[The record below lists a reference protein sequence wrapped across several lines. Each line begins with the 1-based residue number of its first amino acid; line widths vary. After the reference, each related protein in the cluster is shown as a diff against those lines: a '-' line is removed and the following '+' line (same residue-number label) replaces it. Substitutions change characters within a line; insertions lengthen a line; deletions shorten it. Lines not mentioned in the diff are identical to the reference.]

1 MCISLTL
8 HIKFWVNSFKLYSN
22 SLVPR
27 NGENQQCWFS
37 SVQLLSCALL
47 FVTPWT
53 AAHQASLS
61 MTNSWSFPRLMSIE
75 STISSSSSPSPSA
88 FNLSQQQG
96 LFFAS
101 GGQNIRAS
109 ASASV
114 LPMSLTMLVINSK
127 EYFHYHV
134 AMASKH
140 LFHTRSYYNNRWQV
154 LLLLLLFS
162 YQW

>member
-1 MCISLTL
+1 M
-8 HIKFWVNSFKLYSN
+8 NSFKLYSN

-27 NGENQQCWFS
+27 DGENQQCSFS

-53 AAHQASLS
+53 AARQASLS
-61 MTNSWSFPRLMSIE
+61 MTNSWSFPKLMSIE
-75 STISSSSSPSPSA
+75 LTISSSVIPFSFCLQSFEASGSFPM
-88 FNLSQQQG
+88 NQ
-96 LFFAS
+96 FFAS

-114 LPMSLTMLVINSK
+114 LPMSLIMLIIHSK

-140 LFHTRSYYNNRWQV
+140 LFYTRSYYSYNNR
-154 LLLLLLFS
+154 
-162 YQW
+162 